1 LFIKC
6 SSITRVQKIVGLQ
19 RQKKK
24 GLIDAEFLAVKQ
36 RDAPTSVFRGGGG
49 TLLYL
54 VADPPLQVF
63 RWIRSDMK
71 PSTSHQSSNNHR
83 LATSSLT
90 LLASCAAS
98 STASR
103 CCAVLWPGN
112 QSGHAKI
119 PAPEFGEVVHQEAND
134 RPPAPH
140 MFLHHHRRPPRDP
153 RWIDGWIMDAQSA

>member
-36 RDAPTSVFRGGGG
+36 RDAPTSVFRGGG

-63 RWIRSDMK
+63 RWMMGQIGHETIYQ
-71 PSTSHQSSNNHR
+71 PSIIQQS
-83 LATSSLT
+83 
-90 LLASCAAS
+90 
-98 STASR
+98 
-103 CCAVLWPGN
+103 
-112 QSGHAKI
+112 
-119 PAPEFGEVVHQEAND
+119 
-134 RPPAPH
+134 
-140 MFLHHHRRPPRDP
+140 
-153 RWIDGWIMDAQSA
+153 